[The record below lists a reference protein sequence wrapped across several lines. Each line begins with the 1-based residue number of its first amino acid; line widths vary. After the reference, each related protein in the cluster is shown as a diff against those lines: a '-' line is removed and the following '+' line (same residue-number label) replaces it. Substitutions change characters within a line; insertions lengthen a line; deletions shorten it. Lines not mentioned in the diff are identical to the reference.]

1 MTKDKFV
8 VQPFQLEDFFEVVDL
23 LQDVS
28 EFQPAKNEY
37 DKISRSFMG
46 DNASIAYVCKIQNR
60 VIGFA
65 SMFFIMRIRGGKTA
79 IIEDVVVCQRY
90 RGEGIG
96 KSLILRLIDDAQKQK
111 CFKIELATNHQTIE
125 FYKNIGF
132 LQTGI
137 HSSLLL

>member
-1 MTKDKFV
+1 MSKDKFV

-28 EFQPAKNEY
+28 EFKPAEDEY
-37 DKISRSFMG
+37 DTICRGFMNDSDARG
-46 DNASIAYVCKIQNR
+46 YVCKIQNR

-65 SMFFIMRIRGGKTA
+65 SMFFITRIRGGKTA

-96 KSLILRLIDDAQKQK
+96 KSLILRLIDDAQKRK
-111 CFKIELATNHQTIE
+111 CFKIELATNHKTIE